1 MQVVKIFNLG
11 LNFRSSLQFLF
22 FFLLLILQS
31 GYWRP
36 DNKLEPIELGT
47 EEHISFEWVEGVVT
61 QVGHDG
67 ILLHAIDMRPA
78 LLAVV
83 AL

>member
-1 MQVVKIFNLG
+1 MQVVQIFNLG
-11 LNFRSSLQFLF
+11 LNFGSSLHFLLFLLFILRSS
-22 FFLLLILQS
+22 
-31 GYWRP
+31 YRRP

-47 EEHISFEWVEGVVT
+47 EEHVGFEWVEGVVT
-61 QVGHDG
+61 QVGHYG
-67 ILLHAIDMRPA
+67 ILLHAVDMCSA

>member
-22 FFLLLILQS
+22 FLLLILQS
-31 GYWRP
+31 GYRRP
-36 DNKLEPIELGT
+36 DYKLEPIELGT
-47 EEHISFEWVEGVVT
+47 EEHVSFEWVEGVVT

-67 ILLHAIDMRPA
+67 ILLHAVDMRPA

>member
-22 FFLLLILQS
+22 FLLLILQS
-31 GYWRP
+31 GYRRP
-36 DNKLEPIELGT
+36 NNKLEPIELGT
-47 EEHISFEWVEGVVT
+47 EEHVSFEWVEGVVT

-67 ILLHAIDMRPA
+67 ILLHAVDMRPA